1 MLSTTEQE
9 IHATVKVC
17 HSNLTWLIT
26 PIYASSRI
34 NERKILWSNLM
45 QVAKM
50 HKLPWLLLGDF
61 NEVLCG
67 EDKLGGRQIN
77 LSQAL
82 DFKECLDNCNL
93 LDLGFSRP
101 KFIWTNSRQVSDL
114 ILEHIDRCFANPDWR
129 LLFPEA
135 SVTHLPRIFSDH
147 CLVLLELSH
156 PPPQLMKRGH
166 LDSILCG
173 FIILI
178 FLMLLRKLG
187 SWK

>member
-26 PIYASSRI
+26 PIYASPRI

-67 EDKLGGRQIN
+67 EDKLGGRRIN
-77 LSQAL
+77 LSRAL
-82 DFKECLDNCNL
+82 DFKSVWTIVICLI
-93 LDLGFSRP
+93 LGFLGLNSSGLIP
-101 KFIWTNSRQVSDL
+101 DKFQT
-114 ILEHIDRCFANPDWR
+114 
-129 LLFPEA
+129 
-135 SVTHLPRIFSDH
+135 
-147 CLVLLELSH
+147 
-156 PPPQLMKRGH
+156 
-166 LDSILCG
+166 
-173 FIILI
+173 
-178 FLMLLRKLG
+178 
-187 SWK
+187 